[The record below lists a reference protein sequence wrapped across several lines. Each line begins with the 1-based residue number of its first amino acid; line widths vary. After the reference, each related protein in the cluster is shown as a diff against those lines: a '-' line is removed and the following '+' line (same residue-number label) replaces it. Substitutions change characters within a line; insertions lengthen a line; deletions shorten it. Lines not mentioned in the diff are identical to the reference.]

1 MAKLRGRSAPQ
12 PFLKRRFELSVEQ
25 DCLLWRLRVITPTG
39 YQEDILEELLTGHP
53 GIVQMKETAGP
64 YLSWTNIDQEIKQ
77 AVRSCGSCQ
86 QVRKPPAAAP
96 LTPWLRSSN
105 PWYRVH
111 ITLRTKMGINSF
123 SLTHILAGLRSTS
136 CGETYQQRQI
146 NVVIISDK
154 IFKTKIFKCDSIN
167 VFTIGEST
175 RCCEWIV
182 FLFGC
187 HPSTYEKGTLFFIF
201 SEVYSCLSRLRFP
214 GWNS

>member
-1 MAKLRGRSAPQ
+1 
-12 PFLKRRFELSVEQ
+12 
-25 DCLLWRLRVITPTG
+25 
-39 YQEDILEELLTGHP
+39 
-53 GIVQMKETAGP
+53 MKDMAGP

-86 QVRKPPAAAP
+86 QVRKPPAVAP
-96 LTPWLRSSN
+96 LTPWLWSSN

-111 ITLRTKMGINSF
+111 ITLRTKMGITLL
-123 SLTHILAGLRSTS
+123 SLTHILAGLMIYFVRRNISATTTIAILRELFAKYGLPVHCVIENSPQFRSEELAHFMKVNGVKRRCKCIS
-136 CGETYQQRQI
+136 CLQI

-175 RCCEWIV
+175 RCCEWRLKVIV

-201 SEVYSCLSRLRFP
+201 SEVYSCLLRLRFP
-214 GWNS
+214 GWNN